1 MQGGVASLDTCGKCR
16 LNMTNGHSR
25 EVVRAHAA
33 YKNYRAR
40 RTERVNERG
49 DALYYSFARG
59 IFRSEDRELLPT
71 TIALPQPAP
80 SRLPGSTSSY
90 ARIFS
95 PELDLIL
102 ACCGNDPDGRLSAR
116 IQQILRDGVDWER
129 LVELVHHHGLV
140 PLVYRRLSAEK
151 DASRSPGLE
160 ALRQQDTANA
170 HRTLWL
176 TLELLNIHRHL
187 RARGL
192 EVLPYKGPVLAEA
205 LYGNVALRQF
215 SDLDLLIRGDDL
227 PTIKEA
233 LAELGYEPGLR
244 LAQAAERDYLKSG
257 YEFTFD
263 GARGRNLL
271 EIKWQILPRFYAIG
285 FDVNDF
291 FERAAVVTIEGQQL
305 RTLCAQDLMLVLC
318 VHAAKHAWKQISW
331 LCDIVQLARSHA
343 LDWTALQAKAEGLGI
358 TRIVA
363 VAFLLAHKLLGAG
376 LPAQLGTERD
386 ADAEVL
392 AQRIVPLIVS
402 EEEFD
407 PESMA
412 YFRLMMELRER
423 RRDRFSFWW
432 RLLFTPGAGEWSA
445 VRLPGALSPLY
456 RVVRICRLAG
466 RLILPRSV

>member
-1 MQGGVASLDTCGKCR
+1 
-16 LNMTNGHSR
+16 
-25 EVVRAHAA
+25 
-33 YKNYRAR
+33 
-40 RTERVNERG
+40 
-49 DALYYSFARG
+49 
-59 IFRSEDRELLPT
+59 
-71 TIALPQPAP
+71 LPQPAP
-80 SRLPGSTSSY
+80 SRLPASLTPY
-90 ARIFS
+90 AGIFA

-102 ACCGNDPDGRLSAR
+102 ACCGDDSDGRLSAR
-116 IQQILRDGVDWER
+116 VPQILRHGVDWER
-129 LVELVHHHGLV
+129 LVQLADHHGLV
-140 PLVYRRLSAEK
+140 PIVFRRLSAEI

-160 ALRQQDTANA
+160 ALRQQDNANA

-187 RARGL
+187 QARGL

-215 SDLDLLIRGDDL
+215 SDLDLLILSDDL
-227 PTIKEA
+227 PRIKAA
-233 LAELGYEPGLR
+233 LAELGYQPGLR

-257 YEFTFD
+257 YEYTFD

-291 FERAAVVTIEGQQL
+291 FERAIAVTIEGQKL
-305 RTLCAQDLMLVLC
+305 RTLCDPDLMLVLC

-343 LDWTALQAKAEGLGI
+343 LDWVALQAKAESLGVA
-358 TRIVA
+358 RIVS
-363 VAFLLAHKLLGAG
+363 VTFLLAHKLLGTAF
-376 LPAQLGTERD
+376 PAQLGVEKD
-386 ADAEVL
+386 GVAELL
-392 AQRIVPLIVS
+392 AQRIVQLMVA
-402 EEEFD
+402 EEDLD
-407 PESMA
+407 PESMT

-445 VRLPGALSPLY
+445 VRLPGPLFPLY
-456 RVVRICRLAG
+456 RVVRLGRLAG
-466 RLILPRSV
+466 RLMRPRSV

>member
-1 MQGGVASLDTCGKCR
+1 
-16 LNMTNGHSR
+16 
-25 EVVRAHAA
+25 
-33 YKNYRAR
+33 
-40 RTERVNERG
+40 
-49 DALYYSFARG
+49 
-59 IFRSEDRELLPT
+59 LP
-71 TIALPQPAP
+71 
-80 SRLPGSTSSY
+80 SSTSSY

-95 PELDLIL
+95 RELDLIL
-102 ACCGNDPDGRLSAR
+102 ACCGDDSSERFSAR
-116 IQQILRDGVDWER
+116 IQEILRHGVDWER
-129 LVELVHHHGLV
+129 LVQLAHHHGLV
-140 PLVYRRLSAEK
+140 PLVFRRLSGEM
-151 DASRSPGLE
+151 DTTPSSGLE
-160 ALRQQDTANA
+160 ALRQQDIANA

-187 RARGL
+187 QARGL

-205 LYGNVALRQF
+205 LYGNAALRQF
-215 SDLDLLIRGDDL
+215 SELDLLIRSDDL
-227 PTIKEA
+227 LTIKEA
-233 LAELGYEPGLR
+233 LADLGYEPGLR

-257 YEFTFD
+257 YEYTFD

-285 FDVNDF
+285 FDVNEF
-291 FERAAVVTIEGQQL
+291 FERAVAVTIEGQKL
-305 RTLCAQDLMLVLC
+305 RTLCDQDLMLVLC

-331 LCDIVQLARSHA
+331 LCDIVQLARSRA
-343 LDWTALQAKAEGLGI
+343 LDWLALNARAESLGI

-363 VAFLLAHKLLGAG
+363 VTFLLAHKLLGAS
-376 LPAQLGTERD
+376 LPAQLGTEKD
-386 ADAEVL
+386 AGAEVL
-392 AQRIVPLIVS
+392 AMRIVHLIVG

-445 VRLPGALSPLY
+445 VRLPGALFPLY

-466 RLILPRSV
+466 RLISAGSPAD

>member
-1 MQGGVASLDTCGKCR
+1 M
-16 LNMTNGHSR
+16 
-25 EVVRAHAA
+25 
-33 YKNYRAR
+33 
-40 RTERVNERG
+40 
-49 DALYYSFARG
+49 
-59 IFRSEDRELLPT
+59 
-71 TIALPQPAP
+71 
-80 SRLPGSTSSY
+80 
-90 ARIFS
+90 
-95 PELDLIL
+95 
-102 ACCGNDPDGRLSAR
+102 
-116 IQQILRDGVDWER
+116 DWER
-129 LVELVHHHGLV
+129 LVQLADHHGLV
-140 PLVYRRLSAEK
+140 PLVFRRLSAEM

-160 ALRQQDTANA
+160 VLRQHDNANA

-187 RARGL
+187 QARGL

-215 SDLDLLIRGDDL
+215 SDLDLLIRSDDVR
-227 PTIKEA
+227 TIKAA

-257 YEFTFD
+257 YEYTFD

-291 FERAAVVTIEGQQL
+291 FERAILVTIEGQKL
-305 RTLCAQDLMLVLC
+305 RTLCDQDLMLVLC

-343 LDWTALQAKAEGLGI
+343 LDWVALQAKAENLGVA
-358 TRIVA
+358 RIVS
-363 VAFLLAHKLLGAG
+363 VTFLLAHKLLGTA
-376 LPAQLGTERD
+376 LPAQLGIEIEKDRV
-386 ADAEVL
+386 AGLL
-392 AQRIVPLIVS
+392 AQHIAQLMVA
-402 EEEFD
+402 EEDLD

-412 YFRLMMELRER
+412 YFRLMMALRER

-445 VRLPGALSPLY
+445 VRLPGPLFPLY
-456 RVVRICRLAG
+456 RVVRLGRLAG
-466 RLILPRSV
+466 RLMRPRSV

>member
-1 MQGGVASLDTCGKCR
+1 VP
-16 LNMTNGHSR
+16 
-25 EVVRAHAA
+25 
-33 YKNYRAR
+33 
-40 RTERVNERG
+40 
-49 DALYYSFARG
+49 
-59 IFRSEDRELLPT
+59 RS
-71 TIALPQPAP
+71 
-80 SRLPGSTSSY
+80 SSSY
-90 ARIFS
+90 TRIFS

-102 ACCGNDPDGRLSAR
+102 ACCGGDSGGRFSAR
-116 IQQILRDGVDWER
+116 IQEILRHGVDWER
-129 LVELVHHHGLV
+129 LVQLADHHGLV
-140 PLVYRRLSAEK
+140 PLVFRRLSAEMGTT
-151 DASRSPGLE
+151 RSSGLE
-160 ALRQQDTANA
+160 ALRQHDKANA

-187 RARGL
+187 QARGL
-192 EVLPYKGPVLAEA
+192 EVLPYKGPVLAET

-215 SDLDLLIRGDDL
+215 SDLDLLIRSDDL
-227 PTIKEA
+227 PTIKAA

-257 YEFTFD
+257 YEYTFD

-291 FERAAVVTIEGQQL
+291 FESAVVVTIEGQKL
-305 RTLCAQDLMLVLC
+305 RTLCDQDLMLVLC

-331 LCDIVQLARSHA
+331 LCDIVQLARSRA
-343 LDWTALQAKAEGLGI
+343 LDWFALQARAESLGI
-358 TRIVA
+358 MRIVA
-363 VAFLLAHKLLGAG
+363 VTFLLAHKLLGAA
-376 LPAQLGTERD
+376 LLAQLGTEKD
-386 ADAEVL
+386 AGAEVL
-392 AQRIVPLIVS
+392 AMRIVRLIVG

-407 PESMA
+407 PESMP

-445 VRLPGALSPLY
+445 VRLPGALFPLY

-466 RLILPRSV
+466 RLILAGSPTD